1 MVKLTSDKIYEPW
14 GFQEENNYE
23 SVQKQEMENGTAQD
37 AKLKEL
43 EDKLDAEIARSTA
56 EDTKH
61 DDEIGTNAGNIESNK
76 SAIESEKA
84 KNEEQDTEIEKKAD
98 KAEVEEA
105 LSGKADADDVYT
117 KDEADETFAAAEHEH
132 EIEDIVPH
140 SGEGYVYLDANAEDE
155 EKD

>member
-76 SAIESEKA
+76 GAIEAEAK
-84 KNEEQDTEIEKKAD
+84 KNEEQDTEIGKKAD

-105 LSGKADADDVYT
+105 LSGKADADKVYT
-117 KDEADETFAAAEHEH
+117 KDEVDSQLEGKADLEHEH

-140 SGEGYVYLDANAEDE
+140 EGDDYVYLDAN